1 MPKKLNGQN
10 SKAVAAKARKEEKA
24 TAEKERVE
32 REKEDALWRDDD
44 KKREKK
50 LSRKEDSEKKRLVAL
65 ERKKERKEL
74 EEEETVAIG
83 SSRGRA
89 EGKSLSTQ
97 KMTRKQIE
105 ETMKESKKMR
115 ESEQK
120 DSSVDQVRDIEENV
134 NRLQVDGEEART
146 VETAINILSGTGTAA
161 VEKHPEKRMKAAY
174 EEFEKSRLPVL
185 KVENPNLRLSQL
197 KQLLRKEW
205 MKSPQNPFNQIAR

>member
-1 MPKKLNGQN
+1 M
-10 SKAVAAKARKEEKA
+10 AH
-24 TAEKERVE
+24 
-32 REKEDALWRDDD
+32 
-44 KKREKK
+44 
-50 LSRKEDSEKKRLVAL
+50 
-65 ERKKERKEL
+65 
-74 EEEETVAIG
+74 
-83 SSRGRA
+83 
-89 EGKSLSTQ
+89 
-97 KMTRKQIE
+97 
-105 ETMKESKKMR
+105 
-115 ESEQK
+115 
-120 DSSVDQVRDIEENV
+120 IEENV

>member
-134 NRLQVDGEEART
+134 NRLQVDGQEAKT
-146 VETAINILSGTGTAA
+146 KDEAINILSAAGTLAGD
-161 VEKHPEKRMKAAY
+161 KHPEKRMKAAF
-174 EEFEKSRLPVL
+174 EEFEKNMLPIL
-185 KVENPNLRLSQL
+185 KVKNPYLMLSQL
-197 KQLLRKEW
+197 
-205 MKSPQNPFNQIAR
+205 

>member
-24 TAEKERVE
+24 VAEKERVD
-32 REKEDALWRDDD
+32 REKEDAIWLDDD

-50 LSRKEDSEKKRLVAL
+50 LSRKEDTERKRLVAL

-74 EEEETVAIG
+74 AEEEAVAIG
-83 SSRGRA
+83 GSSGGRA
-89 EGKSLSTQ
+89 DGSSLSQ

-105 ETMKESKKMR
+105 EKMKNMR
-115 ESEQK
+115 DSEQK
-120 DSSVDQVRDIEENV
+120 NSAVDKVREIEENV

-146 VETAINILSGTGTAA
+146 VEGAINVLSGPGTVA
-161 VEKHPEKRMKAAY
+161 VDKHPEKRIKAAY
-174 EEFEKSRLPVL
+174 EEFEKSRLPAL

-205 MKSPQNPFNQIAR
+205 MKSPLNPFN

>member
-74 EEEETVAIG
+74 EEEEAVAIG

-97 KMTRKQIE
+97 KMTIKQIAE
-105 ETMKESKKMR
+105 KMKEGKKMR

-120 DSSVDQVRDIEENV
+120 VSSVDQVRDIEENV

-146 VETAINILSGTGTAA
+146 VETAINILSGTGTGA
-161 VEKHPEKRMKAAY
+161 VDKHPEKRMKAAY

>member
-146 VETAINILSGTGTAA
+146 VETAINILNGTGTAA